1 MSVYRG
7 AVRGQTRVQLP
18 LEAQLEQ
25 EPHIRTQHRI
35 LRSPS
40 ATGTPRGST

>member
-18 LEAQLEQ
+18 LEAQLER
-25 EPHIRTQHRI
+25 EPHIRTRHRI